1 VEGQQRVGV
10 IRDTSHE
17 RGVEGVHRQIAGPI
31 HEISGRIPR
40 VALLVVDLGVLDD
53 TDAAVDASHD
63 AHLLRGVDLADHLAR
78 HLRTREGVET
88 QEERIGERHQ
98 RIVDLV
104 VEDGVDAARRHVVE
118 GTGVEQGRDGPAV
131 SVGVLE
137 DPVWPLEHEPA
148 VEVQA
153 RHHALAE
160 EEDVLGRQPVA
171 VRSREALARCSIRG
185 GARHDVP
192 GHRASAAG
200 PQVGELLG
208 LLGKEAAVAD
218 RPDRE
223 EALGSPVAQAGPG
236 ALRVAAVLGQGF
248 DRERLELEV
257 PGVGFPEGSV
267 GAQQGGQVDTGRLTG
282 QPLAAGVVES
292 VPELEHMTLAVGI
305 IVVTN
310 LLKIG
315 RIGAIA
321 SHLAPLG
328 CVGGSL

>member
-1 VEGQQRVGV
+1 
-10 IRDTSHE
+10 
-17 RGVEGVHRQIAGPI
+17 
-31 HEISGRIPR
+31 
-40 VALLVVDLGVLDD
+40 
-53 TDAAVDASHD
+53 
-63 AHLLRGVDLADHLAR
+63 
-78 HLRTREGVET
+78 
-88 QEERIGERHQ
+88 
-98 RIVDLV
+98 
-104 VEDGVDAARRHVVE
+104 
-118 GTGVEQGRDGPAV
+118 
-131 SVGVLE
+131 
-137 DPVWPLEHEPA
+137 
-148 VEVQA
+148 
-153 RHHALAE
+153 
-160 EEDVLGRQPVA
+160 
-171 VRSREALARCSIRG
+171 
-185 GARHDVP
+185 
-192 GHRASAAG
+192 
-200 PQVGELLG
+200 VGELLG

-223 EALGSPVAQAGPG
+223 EALGSPVAQAGRLSARDHHDGDASGFEQGLAALPRLAG